1 MFAANPDY
9 QSFLKDFNIPQYQI
23 SPDSNFAI
31 YNPSIFTFDETA
43 DMESS
48 TPSFNL
54 EDIDKQ
60 FDANKIQEEY
70 YRLKLL
76 EQIQKEEQEKE
87 EREKEDA
94 SVEVDVSSP
103 ETTSSKQEEKPVQ
116 LSYSSDKNQTAK
128 SYVNYLMTK
137 HKLSKTIACGIIANL
152 MIESSLN
159 PQASGDNGT
168 AFGLAQ
174 WRANRLQNLMTF
186 SNNNPTI
193 DKQLDFIVHELKD
206 GSDAGARTAW
216 TKMQA
221 AKTASEV
228 AKIFMESYERPHKDP
243 NVNHI
248 AKRERYASQYFDNI
262 A

>member
-1 MFAANPDY
+1 MIDTNPDY

-31 YNPSIFTFDETA
+31 YNPSIFHFDETA
-43 DMESS
+43 SMES
-48 TPSFNL
+48 TIPSFNL

-60 FDANKIQEEY
+60 FDVNKIWEEY
-70 YRLKLL
+70 QRLKLL
-76 EQIQKEEQEKE
+76 EQIQKEEK
-87 EREKEDA
+87 EKEDTSA
-94 SVEVDVSSP
+94 KVE
-103 ETTSSKQEEKPVQ
+103 EEPVQ
-116 LSYSSDKNQTAK
+116 VSYSSNTDQTAT
-128 SYVNYLMTK
+128 SYVNYLIK
-137 HKLSKTIACGIIANL
+137 NHKLSKTIACGIVANL

-159 PQASGDNGT
+159 PQAKGDNDT

-174 WRANRLQNLMTF
+174 WRADRLQNLMTF

-193 DKQLDFIVHELKD
+193 DKQLDFIMYELKN
-206 GSDAGARTAW
+206 GSDVGAKTAW
-216 TKMQA
+216 TKMQT

-248 AKRERYASQYFDNI
+248 AKREQYANQYFNNI

>member
-1 MFAANPDY
+1 MIDTNPDY

-31 YNPSIFTFDETA
+31 YNPSIFPFDETA
-43 DMESS
+43 SMES
-48 TPSFNL
+48 TIPSFNL
-54 EDIDKQ
+54 EDINKQ

-76 EQIQKEEQEKE
+76 EQIQKEEK
-87 EREKEDA
+87 EKEDTSA
-94 SVEVDVSSP
+94 EVGVSTPEITTTIQVE
-103 ETTSSKQEEKPVQ
+103 EPVQ
-116 LSYSSDKNQTAK
+116 VSYSSNTNQTAT

-137 HKLSKTIACGIIANL
+137 HKLSKTIACGIVANL

-159 PQASGDNGT
+159 PQAKGDDGT

-174 WRANRLQNLMTF
+174 WRADRLQNLMTF

-193 DKQLDFIVHELKD
+193 DKQLDFIIHELKN
-206 GSDAGARTAW
+206 GPDAGAKNAW
-216 TKMQA
+216 TKMQT
-221 AKTASEV
+221 AKTASEI
-228 AKIFMESYERPHKDP
+228 AKIFMKFYERPHKDP

-248 AKRERYASQYFDNI
+248 AKREQYANQYFNNI

>member
-1 MFAANPDY
+1 MFATNPDY

-60 FDANKIQEEY
+60 FDVNKIQEEY

-76 EQIQKEEQEKE
+76 EQLQREEK
-87 EREKEDA
+87 EKEDT
-94 SVEVDVSSP
+94 SVDVSSL
-103 ETTSSKQEEKPVQ
+103 ETTSPKQKEEKPVQ

-159 PQASGDNGT
+159 PQAKGDNGT

-174 WRANRLQNLMTF
+174 WRADRLQNLMTF

-193 DKQLDFIVHELKD
+193 DKQLDFIIHELKD
-206 GSDAGARTAW
+206 GSDAGAKTAW
-216 TKMQA
+216 IKMQA

-228 AKIFMESYERPHKDP
+228 AKIFMESYERPNKDP

-248 AKRERYASQYFDNI
+248 AKREKYASQYYDNI